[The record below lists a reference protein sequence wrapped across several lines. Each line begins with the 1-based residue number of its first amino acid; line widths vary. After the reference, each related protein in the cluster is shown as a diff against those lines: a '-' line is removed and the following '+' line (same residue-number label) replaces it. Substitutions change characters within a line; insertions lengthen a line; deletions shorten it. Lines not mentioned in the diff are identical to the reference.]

1 MVSPF
6 SNQRQVMEK
15 VQGLQA
21 NVTKTLLELKTNATA
36 KLKALKDNVDRRMA
50 QSLVVSLALFNA
62 NGGASSMGMT
72 ASADGSMIGSAT
84 IADRSSSKGD
94 IGVDKNITGSNVS
107 RGGGND
113 GDSGA
118 GGGLGKTSGST
129 ISGER
134 NRKGSNDGDSEAGG
148 GLGKTTGIMISGEGN
163 RNGSND
169 GDSGAGGGL
178 GKTTGSMIS
187 GEGNRNGSNDGDS
200 GAGGGGL
207 GKTSGSTISG
217 EGNRQGSNDGGSGSG
232 GGLGKTTGS
241 ALSGE
246 GNRNGGSNS
255 NNDGRTGG
263 NASSRATGDAGP
275 AGQSTPP
282 REFIN
287 GDIRRSGEAIS
298 NLQSNNANSST
309 GDENPS
315 RNLAGTS
322 QNSSKNGNQ
331 TIPDYKVMP
340 LQDQRE
346 GSGLQRPKRFRRQ
359 APVTGKT
366 ERPSASRGEESL
378 LSPKETAPVTGKTER
393 PAASRGEESL
403 VSPKETLRSSLVLPT
418 DDMVSVPTPAVM
430 RAAAVQP
437 EVGADVAGG
446 LKANLADLEF
456 LLQSYRIDAEELLIN
471 RHLLT
476 ATSDMNAFFM
486 QIDNIAKG
494 EVTPC
499 SC

>member
-6 SNQRQVMEK
+6 NSNQRQVMEK

-72 ASADGSMIGSAT
+72 VSSADGSMSGSAT
-84 IADRSSSKGD
+84 DSSS
-94 IGVDKNITGSNVS
+94 IGVDKNAGSNVS
-107 RGGGND
+107 RGGSND

-118 GGGLGKTSGST
+118 GGGGLGKTTGS
-129 ISGER
+129 ILSGEG

-163 RNGSND
+163 RKGSND
-169 GDSGAGGGL
+169 GDSGAGGGSL
-178 GKTTGSMIS
+178 GKTTGSAVS
-187 GEGNRNGSNDGDS
+187 GEGNRNGD
-200 GAGGGGL
+200 
-207 GKTSGSTISG
+207 
-217 EGNRQGSNDGGSGSG
+217 SGSG
-232 GGLGKTTGS
+232 G
-241 ALSGE
+241 
-246 GNRNGGSNS
+246 NS

-263 NASSRATGDAGP
+263 NASSRATGDAGA
-275 AGQSTPP
+275 AGQTTPP

-287 GDIRRSGEAIS
+287 GDIKRSDEAIS
-298 NLQSNNANSST
+298 NLAANSANSST

-331 TIPDYKVMP
+331 TSTDYKVMP

-359 APVTGKT
+359 VPATVKT
-366 ERPSASRGEESL
+366 ERPS
-378 LSPKETAPVTGKTER
+378 
-393 PAASRGEESL
+393 ASRGEESL

-418 DDMVSVPTPAVM
+418 DDLVSVPTPAVM

-437 EVGADVAGG
+437 EAGADVAGG

-456 LLQSYRIDAEELLIN
+456 LLQSYRIDAEEMLIN

-494 EVTPC
+494 KKTSFYVVQ
-499 SC
+499 

>member
-1 MVSPF
+1 
-6 SNQRQVMEK
+6 
-15 VQGLQA
+15 
-21 NVTKTLLELKTNATA
+21 
-36 KLKALKDNVDRRMA
+36 MA

-72 ASADGSMIGSAT
+72 VSSADGSMSGSAT
-84 IADRSSSKGD
+84 DSSS
-94 IGVDKNITGSNVS
+94 IGVDKNAGSNVS
-107 RGGGND
+107 RGGSND

-118 GGGLGKTSGST
+118 GGGGLGKTTGS
-129 ISGER
+129 ILSGEG

-163 RNGSND
+163 RKGSND
-169 GDSGAGGGL
+169 GDSGAGGGSL
-178 GKTTGSMIS
+178 GKTTGSAVS
-187 GEGNRNGSNDGDS
+187 GEGNRNGD
-200 GAGGGGL
+200 
-207 GKTSGSTISG
+207 
-217 EGNRQGSNDGGSGSG
+217 SGSG
-232 GGLGKTTGS
+232 G
-241 ALSGE
+241 
-246 GNRNGGSNS
+246 NS

-263 NASSRATGDAGP
+263 NASSRATGDAGA
-275 AGQSTPP
+275 AGQTTPP

-287 GDIRRSGEAIS
+287 GDIKRSDEAIS
-298 NLQSNNANSST
+298 NLAANSANSST

-359 APVTGKT
+359 VPVTVKT
-366 ERPSASRGEESL
+366 ERPS
-378 LSPKETAPVTGKTER
+378 
-393 PAASRGEESL
+393 ASRGEESL

-418 DDMVSVPTPAVM
+418 DDLVSVPTPAVM

-437 EVGADVAGG
+437 EAGADVAGG

-494 EVTPC
+494 EKTSFYEVQYVYTG
-499 SC
+499 SSINLTST